1 MCSPLERMAK
11 RLPQM
16 YFKPENG
23 ISDSAE
29 YKNVVLKLKDISS
42 DKKLSDIFVGSNEDK
57 LFKLQSPAGE
67 AEVLY
72 LDNRKDFENFYRVTV
87 GMGEEI
93 DVPVNMGACTII
105 GLNDVDKIKTHVKNY
120 IENGGQYPE
129 SEKMD
134 FISKPQNY
142 KFTLI
147 VLSKGNYSNISHK
160 FTKYTEDEW
169 QDISYKIR
177 LYHELCHFMIRK
189 KYTEKNAVWDEIL
202 ADCMGLLF
210 ATSEYDENLA
220 SRFLGASQEKFISGG
235 RLINYSDKKD
245 IDLKA
250 KQAYKAILS
259 LKKYINEKRNSYDDI
274 YELIL
279 SAQENRKLIAE
290 KFFNQV

>member
-1 MCSPLERMAK
+1 MCSPLEKMAK

-42 DKKLSDIFVGSNEDK
+42 DRKLSDVFIGSSNDR
-57 LFKLQSPAGE
+57 LFKVQSPAGE

-87 GMGEEI
+87 GMGENI
-93 DVPVNMGACTII
+93 DVPLNMGACTII
-105 GLNDVDKIKTHVKNY
+105 GLNDVDKIKTHVENY
-120 IENGGQYPE
+120 IKNGGQYPE

-147 VLSKGNYSNISHK
+147 VLSKGNYSNITYK
-160 FTKYTEDEW
+160 LTKYAEDEW

-177 LYHELCHFMIRK
+177 LYHELCHFMVRK
-189 KYTEKNAVWDEIL
+189 IHIEKNAVWDEIL

-210 ATSEYDENLA
+210 ATGEYDENLA
-220 SRFLGASQEKFISGG
+220 SRFLGVSHEKFILGG
-235 RLINYSDKKD
+235 RLINYSEEED

-250 KQAYKAILS
+250 KQAYEAILS
-259 LKKYINEKRNSYDDI
+259 LKKYINENRNLHKDI
-274 YELIL
+274 YGLIL
-279 SAQENRKLIAE
+279 AAQENRKLIAE
-290 KFFNQV
+290 KFFD